1 MRRALGHHVARAHIA
16 CVAGF
21 VVLYA
26 AEARADG
33 PLGGPGAPIT
43 TSQYNVDLF
52 QGPVLAT
59 TRIMSMGGAYTAVA
73 EGADAIQF
81 NPAAVSHRAPY
92 STSRVDWDI
101 TGGITL
107 PTSVTNTDFD
117 NNGDTNFQ
125 TKNFV
130 WGTAGGQIQYDHL
143 GIGILASGQ
152 NYVLNQDQIIRI
164 PDVPEA
170 ADKVIIRVLK
180 VDAVASYGFFDDQ
193 LHIGG
198 GLRTAHL
205 RAIGSARDASPTATK
220 SADLTG
226 DERER
231 QLFATDAFGVQGG
244 ILWVPRTLPLR
255 LGGAARSP
263 LVGAINE
270 SEGRFK
276 IDPVTKDIKAGDFY
290 FPEKVDL
297 PWEVE
302 GGAAVQL
309 WKRPFNLG
317 WTDEEKVPVAD
328 TERYR
333 ETSPEGVQDPAWKGA
348 RRLLKRR
355 YKAIPRERV
364 LLSTT
369 VLLSG
374 PSRNAVGFESMLSR
388 RVERSGED
396 FSVTVRGGVEAE
408 VIPNWLILRGGSYL
422 EPTRFRAS
430 SSRLHGT
437 AGVQVKV
444 FEWSA
449 FGLTDPDTI
458 WRVSLGAD
466 IARDYF
472 AWSVGAG
479 FFR

>member
-1 MRRALGHHVARAHIA
+1 MARAGS
-16 CVAGF
+16 AG
-21 VVLYA
+21 LLLLSA
-26 AEARADG
+26 HARADG
-33 PLGGPGAPIT
+33 ALGAAGSPIT

-59 TRIMSMGGAYTAVA
+59 TRIMSMGGAYTAIG
-73 EGADAIQF
+73 EGADAIPF

-92 STSRVDWDI
+92 STTRVDYDV
-101 TGGITL
+101 TGGVTL

-130 WGTAGGQIQYDHL
+130 WGAAGGQIQYDHL
-143 GIGILASGQ
+143 GIGAFVSGQ
-152 NYVLNQDQIIRI
+152 NYVLDQPQIIRI
-164 PDVPEA
+164 PDIPEA

-180 VDAVASYGFFDDQ
+180 IDAVASYGLADDQ
-193 LHIGG
+193 LHVGG

-205 RAIGSARDASPTATK
+205 RAIGSARDASATATT

-226 DERER
+226 DTRER
-231 QLFATDAFGVQGG
+231 QLFATDAYGVQGG
-244 ILWVPRTLPLR
+244 ILWVPRALPLR
-255 LGGAARSP
+255 LGGAVRSP

-276 IDPVTKDIKAGDFY
+276 IDPTTKDIRAGDFY

-302 GGAAVQL
+302 AAAAVQF
-309 WKRPFNLG
+309 WKRPLNLG
-317 WTDEEKVPVAD
+317 WTNEDNVPEAES
-328 TERYR
+328 ERYR
-333 ETSPEGVQDPAWKGA
+333 KNVNDDVREPAWRGA
-348 RRLLKRR
+348 RRLLKER

-364 LLSTT
+364 LVSTS
-369 VLLSG
+369 VLVSG
-374 PSRNAVGFESMLSR
+374 PVANAVGFESMLAR
-388 RVERSGED
+388 RVQRSGED
-396 FSVTVRGGVEAE
+396 ISLTVRGGVEAE
-408 VIPNWLILRGGSYL
+408 VIPLWLVVRGGSYL
-422 EPTRFRAS
+422 EPTRFRTS

-437 AGVQVKV
+437 AGFQVKL
-444 FEWSA
+444 FTWNA
-449 FGLTDPDTI
+449 FGLTDDDTI
-458 WRVSLGAD
+458 WRLSLGAD